1 MHIRATGLTIHAT
14 GFALLEPKWYNRGMS
29 DKQTKRI
36 AIIIPYNSPSTW
48 RKLEGIMTF
57 ARLRPEWEMT
67 LVSYDS
73 SAAVRR
79 AMRKTRPDGI
89 ICARLDEKTMAY
101 VTSLSLPTV
110 VAFHPDETQSRP
122 KNATYVVSD
131 GRLIGR
137 AVARH
142 VRARGYSSFLC
153 VGRFGAEWE
162 NERFSAFE
170 TEISKFG
177 CHSERLSAPF
187 SHEELLKSLEA
198 LPPRSAVFAADDIV
212 AVDILN
218 LAHRNGLDVPQR
230 FGIIGVSDFTALC
243 DNSHPPLTS
252 LDQDFARGGY
262 LAAQRLDTL
271 LKNGIA
277 PKISYYPPGKI
288 HERESLPSVS
298 AHHSLATD
306 LAMAFI
312 ARNVT
317 NPIEVPD
324 VVSSS
329 GVSRRTLENLFR
341 RELKSSVAAKIRRM
355 RLDHLSAELSRSDTP
370 IGDVCLACGWPHAA
384 HAMRLF
390 KSHFGV
396 TMGEWRTQHSP
407 AQ

>member
-1 MHIRATGLTIHAT
+1 
-14 GFALLEPKWYNRGMS
+14 MS
-29 DKQTKRI
+29 DSKTKRI
-36 AIIIPYNSPSTW
+36 SVIIPYNSPSTW

-57 ARLRPEWEMT
+57 SRLRSEWEIT

-73 SAAVRR
+73 PSAVRR
-79 AMRKTRPDGI
+79 AINKSSPDGV

-122 KNATYVVSD
+122 KGAAYVVSD
-131 GRLIGR
+131 GKLIGS

-142 VRARGYSSFLC
+142 VRARGYRSSLC

-162 NERFSAFE
+162 NERFTAFE
-170 TEISKFG
+170 SEIAKFDG
-177 CHSERLSAPF
+177 HSERLSAPF
-187 SHEELLKSLEA
+187 SQDALLKALEA

-218 LAHRNGLDVPQR
+218 LARRNGLDVPQR
-230 FGIIGVSDFTALC
+230 FGVIGVSDFTALC
-243 DNSHPPLTS
+243 ENSHPPLTS

-271 LKNGIA
+271 LKGGIV
-277 PKISYYPPGKI
+277 PKISYYPPGKV
-288 HERESLPSVS
+288 HERESLPQVS

-312 ARNVT
+312 ARNVAS
-317 NPIEVPD
+317 PIEVPD
-324 VVSSS
+324 VVSAA

-341 RELKSSVAAKIRRM
+341 RELKSSVAASIRDA
-355 RLDHLSAELSRSDTP
+355 RLDHLARELSRSDVPVGET
-370 IGDVCLACGWPHAA
+370 CLSCGWPHAA

-390 KSHFGV
+390 KRRFGK
-396 TMGEWRTQHSP
+396 TMGEWRSVKN
-407 AQ
+407 A